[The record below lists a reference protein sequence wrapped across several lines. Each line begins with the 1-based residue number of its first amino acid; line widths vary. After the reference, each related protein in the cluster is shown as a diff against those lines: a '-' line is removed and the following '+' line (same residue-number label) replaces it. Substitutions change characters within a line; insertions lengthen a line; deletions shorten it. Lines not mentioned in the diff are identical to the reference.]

1 MLNNPDAVSGPDS
14 RMFAFNPD
22 VVASNYYLSPMFRSF
37 LLFSNTKWNRTGM
50 ITPGVF
56 GTLRGSFIGIPRAT
70 EIAVP
75 IKVPETGRYRLL
87 MRTANTA
94 NTLHVTSPSLGY
106 DQILELRSPS
116 SNVKF
121 FPTADVYS
129 ADRVAVDTSAMTVSA
144 IESSIPDELVPVNFG
159 FSYQDLG
166 VIDAKAG
173 SHTVAID
180 KSDNNPMLFE
190 GMMLVPEAV
199 YENLTLPSR
208 VVPIENPNDLECS
221 ERTESTGATDGYVD
235 AAANP
240 EHANLTQDE
249 LIALA
254 AADVQDLAPPEGGV
268 VGSSWIGIAL
278 TAFLLVGTGLLV
290 RWRARLHPDEEPDGA
305 DKPEPIDPNGTTT
318 AKNVTK
324 AKGKSP

>member
-1 MLNNPDAVSGPDS
+1 
-14 RMFAFNPD
+14 
-22 VVASNYYLSPMFRSF
+22 
-37 LLFSNTKWNRTGM
+37 
-50 ITPGVF
+50 
-56 GTLRGSFIGIPRAT
+56 
-70 EIAVP
+70 VP

-106 DQILELRSPS
+106 DQTLELRSPS

-121 FPTADVYS
+121 FPTADVY
-129 ADRVAVDTSAMTVSA
+129 ATDRVAVDTSAMTVSA

-159 FSYQDLG
+159 YSYQDLG

-173 SHTVAID
+173 SHTIAID

-199 YENLTLPSR
+199 YENLTLPSG
-208 VVPIENPNDLECS
+208 VVPIENPNDLQCS

-278 TAFLLVGTGLLV
+278 TALLLVGSGLLV
-290 RWRARLHPDEEPDGA
+290 RWRARLHPDDEPEERDASDRPD
-305 DKPEPIDPNGTTT
+305 KPIDPNGAAK
-318 AKNVTK
+318 AKNVTTK